1 MQDPAL
7 KKYFDNDD
15 EFIEFLKSEVT
26 TGHVRIIKS
35 DRVTRVH
42 YENVR

>member
-1 MQDPAL
+1 MNESAL
-7 KKYFDNDD
+7 KKYFDNDE

-26 TGHVRIIKS
+26 TGHVRILKS
-35 DRVTRVH
+35 DRVTRVE